1 MILNTLVQIGF
12 DEKQAKIYL
21 ACLELGKTTIKEMA
35 KKAEIKRT
43 TVYDIIDE
51 MIDYGYI
58 KKTTQG
64 KKVKFVAVEPVELK
78 EIIKKRESLLN
89 QILPSLNSIN
99 NVNVNKPKVW
109 FYDGVEGIKQVYE
122 DLLNYKNIEVW
133 GWGSEDSTDLLGL
146 DWCSKYVT
154 RRVGK
159 KIKLKIIY
167 PLTEITK
174 YYKKNDETQGR
185 DSKIVDP
192 KKYLFNVEINIY
204 SNRLAIMSAK
214 DKIGVIIESEP
225 ITATLKTIFRICW
238 DNLK

>member
-1 MILNTLVQIGF
+1 MLLNTLIQIGF
-12 DEKQAKIYL
+12 DKKQAKIYL
-21 ACLELGKTTIKEMA
+21 ACLELGETTIKEIA

-43 TVYDIIDE
+43 TIYDIIDE
-51 MIDYGYI
+51 MINSGYI

-64 KKVKFVAVEPVELK
+64 KKVKFIAVEPVELK
-78 EIIKKRESLLN
+78 EIIKKRENLLN

-99 NVNVNKPKVW
+99 NVNLGKPKVW
-109 FYDGVEGIKQVYE
+109 FYEGVEGIKQVYE

-146 DWCSKYVT
+146 DWCNKYVA
-154 RRVGK
+154 RRVSK

-174 YYKKNDETQGR
+174 YYKKNDKTQGR
-185 DSKIVDP
+185 DSKIIDP
-192 KKYLFNVEINIY
+192 TKYLFNVEINIY